1 MKEEIKTDEYVRVT
15 FDYHRKGR
23 QVSAVSAE
31 AVQNS
36 DACRSN
42 IGATH
47 VITEIQYGFNAYL
60 LFDKKV
66 SISESKEDISG
77 RLEVSVKA
85 MGIEVG
91 GGFASIDLSETDQN
105 ITKGMT
111 FIFHG
116 DTTIGVVHSFIH
128 LFCSKCA
135 DHEFRGLYKHL

>member
-1 MKEEIKTDEYVRVT
+1 MKEEIKTDEHVRVT

-23 QVSAVSAE
+23 QVSAISAE
-31 AVQNS
+31 ANQNS

-77 RLEVSVKA
+77 KLEISVKA

-91 GGFASIDLSETDQN
+91 GGVASIDLFEEDKNVTF
-105 ITKGMT
+105 GMT

-116 DTTIGVVHSFIH
+116 DTTIGVVH
-128 LFCSKCA
+128 
-135 DHEFRGLYKHL
+135 LYIFFVLGH